1 MNYPSMSRIGKLPIE
16 LPDKVEVAIEDGK
29 VTVKGPKGE
38 LTKIINSKIKVEKN
52 GNIVTVSNVSNSK
65 DSNALWGLYR
75 SLIFNMVKGVS
86 QGFEKKLEVN
96 GVGYRATQ
104 EKNKL
109 VLNLGYS
116 HPIEFVLPEYV
127 EAKVEKNIITLS
139 SFDKQLVGQ
148 VAANI
153 RKIRKPEPY
162 KGKGIKYVDE
172 VIRRK
177 AGKTAKG
184 GEK

>member
-1 MNYPSMSRIGKLPIE
+1 MSRIGKLPIE
-16 LPDKVEVAIEDGK
+16 IPDKVEVSLEADKI
-29 VTVKGPKGE
+29 TVKGPKGQ
-38 LTKIINSKIKVEKN
+38 LMMNIHHQIIVEKN
-52 GNIVTVSNVSNSK
+52 NNIINVKAASDGKNS
-65 DSNALWGLYR
+65 SALWGLYR
-75 SLIFNMVKGVS
+75 NLIFNMVKGVKD
-86 QGFEKKLEVN
+86 GFEKKLEIN
-96 GVGYRATQ
+96 GVGYRVAQ
-104 EKNKL
+104 EKDKL
-109 VLNLGYS
+109 ILNLGYS
-116 HPIEFVLPEYV
+116 HPIEFNLPENV
-127 EAKVEKNIITLS
+127 EAKIEKNIIILS

>member
-1 MNYPSMSRIGKLPIE
+1 MSRIGKLPIE

-96 GVGYRATQ
+96 GVGYRAMQ

-116 HPIEFVLPEYV
+116 HPIEFILPEYV

-139 SFDKQLVGQ
+139 SLDKQLVGQ

-177 AGKTAKG
+177 AGKAAKG